1 MICMYNITDKLKRGA
16 ASYVRWNYDRANSKL
31 LHSKAHIATVKS
43 GNACLFVYCNF
54 GKKLLPCQIEDIVVV
69 GFVSGH
75 CQRISPAQA
84 WAHFLSSSFRR
95 CFGMPELQAKNVP
108 KKFVLATPTTMILKE
123 VTVVI
128 QKAGRQLSAQISI
141 ILWPRF

>member
-1 MICMYNITDKLKRGA
+1 MRDEITTTKQTQNCYIRKPHC
-16 ASYVRWNYDRANSKL
+16 YC
-31 LHSKAHIATVKS
+31 KS
-43 GNACLFVYCNF
+43 GNRRCCLFVYCNF
-54 GKKLLPCQIEDIVVV
+54 GKKLLPCQIEDIVAV

-75 CQRISPAQA
+75 CQRISSAR
-84 WAHFLSSSFRR
+84 AHFLSSSFRR

-141 ILWPRF
+141 IL